1 MRYTRARRT
10 ALGALA
16 ALALVPLV
24 ACGQS
29 NATAASPTTSSS
41 APAATKPYTG
51 ELKALERE
59 YDARLGLYAIDT
71 GTGRQV
77 AYRDGE
83 RFGFHSTFKALAAGA
98 VLRKYSLSGMNKL
111 ITYSRDDLVDNSPIT
126 EKHVDTGMTLR
137 ELCDAAV
144 RYSDNTAANL
154 LFDAIGGPKALER
167 EVRKVGDDV
176 TRMER
181 IEPELSKWV
190 PGDTRDTTT
199 PRALAKDLR
208 AFALG
213 DVLRKPERVQL
224 TTWLKTNTT
233 GDALIRA
240 GVPKGWVVGDKTG
253 SGFFY
258 GARNDIAVVWRP
270 GAAPIVMA
278 VLTNRGEKD
287 DVHDDKLIAEAA
299 SVVADTMS

>member
-24 ACGQS
+24 ACGQD
-29 NATAASPTTSSS
+29 NS
-41 APAATKPYTG
+41 APAATATSIADAKPYTG

-167 EVRKVGDDV
+167 EVRRVGDDV

-213 DVLRKPERVQL
+213 DVLRKPERAQL
-224 TTWLKTNTT
+224 ATWLKTNTT

-240 GVPKGWVVGDKTG
+240 GVPGGWVVGDKTG

-270 GAAPIVMA
+270 DAAPIVMA

-299 SVVADTMS
+299 SVVADTLS

>member
-24 ACGQS
+24 ACGQG
-29 NATAASPTTSSS
+29 NATAAPPTASSS
-41 APAATKPYTG
+41 APATTKPYTG

-98 VLRKYSLSGMNKL
+98 VLRKYSLSGMNKV
-111 ITYSRDDLVDNSPIT
+111 ITYSRDDLIDNSPIT

-167 EVRKVGDDV
+167 EVRRVGDDV
-176 TRMER
+176 TQVER

-213 DVLRKPERVQL
+213 DVLRKPERAQL
-224 TTWLKTNTT
+224 RTWLKTNTT

-253 SGFFY
+253 SGFYY

-270 GAAPIVMA
+270 DAAPIVMA
-278 VLTNRGEKD
+278 VLTNRGAKD

-299 SVVADTMS
+299 SVVADTLS

>member
-16 ALALVPLV
+16 ALAIVPLV
-24 ACGQS
+24 ACGQD
-29 NATAASPTTSSS
+29 NS
-41 APAATKPYTG
+41 APAATATSIADAKPYTG

-167 EVRKVGDDV
+167 EVRRVGDDV

-213 DVLRKPERVQL
+213 DVLRKPERAQL
-224 TTWLKTNTT
+224 ATWLKTNTT

-240 GVPKGWVVGDKTG
+240 GVPGGWVVGDKTG

-270 GAAPIVMA
+270 DAAPIVMA

-299 SVVADTMS
+299 SVVADTLS